1 MTNKYNKLFIS
12 TTDTVL
18 GIGGP
23 VDKETED
30 LIYEIKGR
38 DRNKKLIILVSS
50 IKQARKF
57 KQWNQE
63 AEKLAKIYWPGAV
76 TLVVND
82 QGFRMPNQ
90 KALLD
95 YLEENGPVYMSSC
108 NLSNAPICKSI
119 ENAKLIFP
127 EITNIYNFGSM
138 SQKPSKIIRVEDN
151 EILRD

>member
-23 VDKETED
+23 VDKETLD

-50 IKQARKF
+50 IKQARTF
-57 KQWNQE
+57 KEWNIE

-90 KALLD
+90 KPLLD
-95 YLEENGPVYMSSC
+95 YLEANGPVYMSSC
-108 NLSNAPICKSI
+108 NLSNAPVCRSI

-127 EITNIYNFGSM
+127 EITNIYNFGPM
-138 SQKPSKIIRVEDN
+138 SQKPSKIIRVEDK